1 VDPDVKR
8 LFEELAQLNRDMLN
22 RFDLSWTA
30 IDRRLDAQTQQM
42 LAQAAAMR
50 DMRDE
55 IKANTQGL
63 LRVFDRLDG
72 LEGSA

>member
-1 VDPDVKR
+1 MDPDVKR